1 VGDEKLCV
9 AGAAD
14 RTIPNMRRGLHSAV
28 VSGGLIGPPVGRA
41 YVLNVLI
48 IYIDRG
54 RETKN

>member
-1 VGDEKLCV
+1 MSV

-14 RTIPNMRRGLHSAV
+14 RTIPNIMLRGLHSAV
-28 VSGGLIGPPVGRA
+28 VVSGGVIGSPAGCG
-41 YVLNVLI
+41 YVLNVRII